1 MPDADLYQRSV
12 IEHGRS
18 PRNFGPLPGH
28 THAGEA
34 AHAMCGDAL
43 RAELRCA
50 SGRIAELHFAGVACT
65 VATASASMLS
75 ERAPGLDAAALA
87 DLRGRFER
95 LVRGE
100 IEGDASLG
108 PLNAFAPLAR
118 HSSRRVC
125 ALLAWNA
132 LGAALDDGP
141 HPVAESALADLSFRA
156 ALPRD
161 IEAVVALVES
171 AYRGESSRGGWTT
184 EADLLD
190 GRRIDAERVAELVA
204 GPASRVLL
212 AEHGGALVACAQ
224 IERQGANA
232 YFGMFSVRPVL
243 QGAGVGR
250 AVLAQAERIARAE
263 WQCRTMRMTVISVR
277 EELIAWYQRRG
288 YRRTGVYEP
297 FPYGDERF
305 GIPRRD
311 DLRFEVL
318 LKDLA

>member
-28 THAGEA
+28 THVGDA
-34 AHAMCGDAL
+34 ANAMCGDAL
-43 RAELRCA
+43 RVELRCA
-50 SGRIAELHFAGVACT
+50 LDRIADLRFAGVACT

-75 ERAPGLDAAALA
+75 ERAPGLDTAALA

-95 LVRGE
+95 LVRGD
-100 IEGDASLG
+100 IEGDESLG
-108 PLNAFAPLAR
+108 PLNAFAPLCR
-118 HSSRRVC
+118 HPSRRVC
-125 ALLAWNA
+125 ALLAWDA
-132 LGAALDDGP
+132 LGAALAAGP
-141 HPVAESALADLSFRA
+141 HTTAASAVADLSFRP

-171 AYRGESSRGGWTT
+171 AYRGESSRAGWTT

-204 GPASRVLL
+204 GPASLVLL
-212 AEHGGALVACAQ
+212 AERAAALVACAQ
-224 IERQGANA
+224 VERQGASG
-232 YFGMFSVRPVL
+232 YFGMFSVRPGL

-250 AVLAQAERIARAE
+250 AVLAQAERIARVE

-277 EELIAWYQRRG
+277 EELIAWYERRG
-288 YRRTGVYEP
+288 YRRTGEYEP